1 MDVINI
7 LHLVKQTI
15 VADYD
20 HHFDTR
26 LRCART
32 DIAVKLHQENVSA
45 KTLMSKQA
53 NILQR
58 RIYVNTAKYRK
69 LGKSRK
75 YQKIKLQMLSK
86 QRFRICIT

>member
-45 KTLMSKQA
+45 KPLMSNPA
-53 NILQR
+53 AENIC
-58 RIYVNTAKYRK
+58 KYRK
-69 LGKSRK
+69 IQKTRKSRK
-75 YQKIKLQMLSK
+75 YKKIKLQMLSK